1 MLRRAAVQVI
11 DHMGLG
17 GPARRVFAR
26 LQASGLVGDWTPLV
40 PETAFSNC
48 IGNAIRRLH
57 LEEPN
62 EAFGNYL
69 EFGVSRGT
77 SMACVFQVLQQAG
90 LSRARLIGFDSF
102 RGMPPEAAEQGWP
115 PGAYHSTLSAT
126 RRYLLSEGVDLDRV
140 TLVPGWFR
148 DTLTPQRRTEL
159 SIGKASLI
167 MIDCDIYSASKE
179 ALTFSEPLIGERAIL
194 VFDDWGW
201 RSDSGEIGQKEAFE
215 EFMADHPG
223 LTAEPLDAYIPQ
235 ARVFLMR
242 RVAQEGRSS
251 WHPNMALSPAAG
263 S

>member
-11 DHMGLG
+11 DRLGLG
-17 GPARRVFAR
+17 GPARRAHAR
-26 LQASGLVGDWTPLV
+26 LQAAGFVGGWTPLV
-40 PETAFSNC
+40 PETDFANC
-48 IGNAIRRLH
+48 VASAIQRLQ
-57 LEEPN
+57 LEEPG

-77 SMACVFQVLQQAG
+77 SMACVFHVLQQAG

-102 RGMPPEAAEQGWP
+102 RGLPPEAAGQGWP

-126 RRYLLSEGVDLDRV
+126 RRYLASEGVDLKRV
-140 TLVPGWFR
+140 ELVPGWFR
-148 DTLTPQRRTEL
+148 DTLTPARRTAL

-179 ALTFSEPLIGERAIL
+179 ALAFCAPLIGERAIL

-201 RSDSGEIGQKEAFE
+201 RSDHGDIGQKEAFE
-215 EFMADHPG
+215 EFMARNPD
-223 LTAEPLDAYIPQ
+223 LRAEPLDAYIPQ

-242 RVAQEGRSS
+242 RVPQDALTPWQPAMS
-251 WHPNMALSPAAG
+251 LSPAAG
-263 S
+263 A